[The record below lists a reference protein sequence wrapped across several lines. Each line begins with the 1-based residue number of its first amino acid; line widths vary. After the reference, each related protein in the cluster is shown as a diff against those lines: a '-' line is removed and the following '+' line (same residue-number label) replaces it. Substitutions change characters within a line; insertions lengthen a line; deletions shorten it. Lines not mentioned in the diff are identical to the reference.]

1 LNLDCGQPDHPSQ
14 CFCHWGHELTLQSS
28 YTINDNYDQVIAST
42 SSNITKLQT
51 VKTAGSI
58 WQRRLNAK
66 RKQLELLYLCMS
78 ETKGAFLL
86 NAPSQRLDVVPLWQ
100 RRLDSRKKE
109 LDQLYDYMSRWDIK
123 TISQDI
129 QQPQTEALFAPIQ
142 IDSPSNEI
150 EEYLKFSNAGLSTTI
165 NNPQPEDENIYF
177 KTMSE
182 SDAESLGLFSVGLL
196 MAKVHPHS
204 TQEEHNDIPSTK
216 GKERSKT
223 DHSDLTYSQQSIR
236 RDSTL
241 SQDTIFEDKNE
252 PHPSGQSSKHKDR
265 NIIEEDNSGK
275 HLCPHAGCGKVFAR
289 QFHLRRH
296 ILTHE
301 NNKPFK
307 CPHKGC
313 HARFTR
319 SDNCA
324 QHQRTKHGFRM

>member
-1 LNLDCGQPDHPSQ
+1 MMTKMIKLLHP
-14 CFCHWGHELTLQSS
+14 
-28 YTINDNYDQVIAST
+28 T
-42 SSNITKLQT
+42 SSNVSKLQT
-51 VKTAGSI
+51 VKTTDSI

-78 ETKGAFLL
+78 KTRGAFLL
-86 NAPSQRLDVVPLWQ
+86 SAPSQRLNIVPLWQ

-109 LDQLYDYMSRWDIK
+109 LDQLYDNMSRWDIK

-150 EEYLKFSNAGLSTTI
+150 GEYLTFSNAGLSTTI
-165 NNPQPEDENIYF
+165 NNPQPEDENMYIDPIPGF
-177 KTMSE
+177 NTKE
-182 SDAESLGLFSVGLL
+182 SSDLISVGLL
-196 MAKVHPHS
+196 MVKEHPNPAQDSH
-204 TQEEHNDIPSTK
+204 PSDK
-216 GKERSKT
+216 GKQRSI
-223 DHSDLTYSQQSIR
+223 SDTSQQPDR
-236 RDSTL
+236 RDSIF
-241 SQDTIFEDKNE
+241 SQDTTTFEDKNDSN
-252 PHPSGQSSKHKDR
+252 SGGESSK
-265 NIIEEDNSGK
+265 NTIEESNSGK
-275 HLCPHAGCGKVFAR
+275 HACPQLGCGKVFAR